1 MQDHA
6 SRLTP
11 AILDAVKQHPRNA
24 QSFAKKISGGLA
36 WAAMSAEQEVVLYH
50 GLLRNIFAHK
60 KDKPAPIV
68 TDDELLLLLAYP
80 FAPLTGIP
88 PLLEPLLPQQPSAAS
103 SSSSSSKGGGP
114 ASKRKGKGGG
124 AAGKQQGK
132 GKGGPRP

>member
-1 MQDHA
+1 
-6 SRLTP
+6 
-11 AILDAVKQHPRNA
+11 
-24 QSFAKKISGGLA
+24 
-36 WAAMSAEQEVVLYH
+36 MSAEQEVVLYH

-68 TDDELLLLLAYP
+68 TDDELLLLLLAYP

-103 SSSSSSKGGGP
+103 SRSKGSGPASKQVPSAPQQPPATSSSKGGGP